1 MSAKALI
8 RHVLLHTRQ
17 RAEQAVMAKR
27 VSLADRRAAKEA
39 KKKPRTRPVPHPFL
53 LPVIT
58 VE

>member
-1 MSAKALI
+1 
-8 RHVLLHTRQ
+8 VT
-17 RAEQAVMAKR
+17 AKR

>member
-1 MSAKALI
+1 
-8 RHVLLHTRQ
+8 VT
-17 RAEQAVMAKR
+17 AKR

-39 KKKPRTRPVPHPFL
+39 KRKKPRTRPVPHPFL